1 MTGVLLLDHS
11 GELGGGEL
19 SLFDYVSTTRLSV
32 QVAVFESGPF
42 VDRLRDAAV
51 AVEVISAGAVLD
63 VRRNNG
69 IAKVLGIVPSLT
81 RSIVALARRM
91 RGAQL
96 VYANSQKALVVAALA
111 NGIARRPLIW
121 HLHDIM
127 TAAHFSGTMRRVAI
141 SLSNRFATHLIANS
155 HATEVS
161 YRQAGGKLPV
171 TVVHNGIDAAPFADV
186 DRAAVRAALVRDT
199 GIPGE
204 APIVALFGRLS
215 SWKGQDVAIAAIA
228 AVPGAHLVLVGSA
241 MFGDGAFEAA
251 LRRDVTARGIGDRVH
266 FLGFRNDVAALM
278 SGVDVIVHASTAP
291 EPFGRVIAEAMMAG
305 TPVIASAA
313 GGATEIVEDGTGL
326 LVPPGDVDALASAIR
341 HLIADPA
348 AAAAMAAR
356 ARAMAMAR
364 FALSVATVQT
374 DAVVMAVRPD
384 IVSSR
389 A

>member
-19 SLFDYVSTTRLSV
+19 SLFDYASTTRLPV

-228 AVPGAHLVLVGSA
+228 AVPGAHLVLVGAA

>member
-19 SLFDYVSTTRLSV
+19 SLFDYASTTRLPV

-69 IAKVLGIVPSLT
+69 IAKVLGIIPSLT
-81 RSIVALARRM
+81 RSIVALSRRM

-171 TVVHNGIDAAPFADV
+171 TVVHNGINAAPFADV
-186 DRAAVRAALVRDT
+186 DRAVVRAALVRDT
-199 GIPGE
+199 GIPEG

-326 LVPPGDVDALASAIR
+326 LVLPGDVDALASAIR
-341 HLIADPA
+341 HLIADPV

-356 ARAMAMAR
+356 ARAMALAR

-374 DAVVMAVRPD
+374 DAVVMAVIPD

>member
-19 SLFDYVSTTRLSV
+19 SLFDYAGTTRLPV
-32 QVAVFESGPF
+32 QVVVFEPGPF
-42 VDRLRDAAV
+42 VDRLQEAGI
-51 AVEVISAGAVLD
+51 AVEVIAAGSVLD
-63 VRRNNG
+63 VRRDNG
-69 IAKVLGIVPSLT
+69 IAKILGIVPSLT
-81 RSIVALARRM
+81 RSILALARRM

-127 TAAHFSGTMRRVAI
+127 TATHFSGTMRRVAI
-141 SLSNRFATHLIANS
+141 GLSNRFATHLIANS

-161 YRQAGGKLPV
+161 YRQAGGRLPV
-171 TVVHNGIDAAPFADV
+171 TVIHNGINPAPFTDA
-186 DRAAVRAALVRDT
+186 DRAVVRAALVRDA
-199 GIPGE
+199 GIPEE

-215 SWKGQDVAIAAIA
+215 SWKGQDVALAAIA

-266 FLGFRNDVAALM
+266 FLGFRSDVAALM
-278 SGVDVIVHASTAP
+278 TGVDVIVHASTAP

-313 GGATEIVEDGTGL
+313 GGAIEIVEDDIGV
-326 LVPPGDVDALASAIR
+326 LVPPGDVGALATAIR
-341 HLIADPA
+341 HLIADPV
-348 AAAAMAAR
+348 AAAAMAQR
-356 ARAMAMAR
+356 ARAMVLAR
-364 FALSVATVQT
+364 FALPVATMRT
-374 DAVVMAVRPD
+374 DAVVMAVAPG
-384 IVSSR
+384 IVSGR
-389 A
+389 T

>member
-19 SLFDYVSTTRLSV
+19 SLFDYASTTRLPV

-69 IAKVLGIVPSLT
+69 IAKVLGIIPSLT
-81 RSIVALARRM
+81 RSIVALSRRM

-171 TVVHNGIDAAPFADV
+171 TVVHNGINAAPFADV

-199 GIPGE
+199 GIPEG

-326 LVPPGDVDALASAIR
+326 LVLPGDVDALASAIR
-341 HLIADPA
+341 HLIADPV

-356 ARAMAMAR
+356 ARAMALAR

-374 DAVVMAVRPD
+374 DAVVMAVIPD